1 LISERRIIMPNYRNG
16 EYEKHRKPM
25 WRDEQERKNRHEPE
39 RDDDEDV
46 VREDWRPAK
55 GPCPNKFIFPFKVE
69 VRVIP
74 CDDFKHP
81 Q

>member
-1 LISERRIIMPNYRNG
+1 MPNYRNG

-25 WRDEQERKNRHEPE
+25 WCDELERKNRHEPE

-46 VREDWRPAK
+46 VKEDWKLAK
-55 GPCPNKFIFPFKVE
+55 KTCPNKFIFPFKVE

-81 Q
+81 QYR